1 MQSPLAQEPSAEM
14 LATTL
19 RQVSPRFRESGVPV
33 RSVLIF
39 GVVIAL
45 WASLT
50 LAAWFAHGILAWTI
64 GLVYIA
70 YDTALLVYVAAGTA
84 CVLRSRQPLPVTQP
98 RPPLPTIGILIA
110 AYNEA
115 PALPTT
121 LDALVAQLAAGDVLV
136 VVDDGSHDDTVALL
150 AGRYP
155 TVEVLANGH
164 GGKAV
169 ALNAGLARLRTDL
182 VVTLDADTRLAP
194 DALAA
199 LREAFRADP
208 AMVAASCVIR
218 PVCAPSPFAGLFQGF
233 QTFEYVASFCSRV
246 AWMRADALL
255 LVSGAFAGF
264 RRDALMRVGG
274 FDPQCLVEDYELIHR
289 LHRYSH
295 DRGLGWRVRVLGT
308 AGAITDAP
316 GSLPGFLRQRRRW
329 FAGFLQTQ
337 YWNGDMAFN
346 PRYGNVGRLML
357 PIKAIDTVQ
366 PVFGLTAL
374 LLLVGFGSLG
384 RIAVFV
390 PALVVLGAKT
400 GIDVGFQLWW
410 VHVYGRWTGQR
421 PGPARHL
428 RALLAALAGPFSFQL
443 LRQVGATWGWVIF
456 LTGRHR
462 WGFTASVPVAG
473 VAAP

>member
-1 MQSPLAQEPSAEM
+1 MERI
-14 LATTL
+14 ATTL
-19 RQVSPRFRESGVPV
+19 RQVSPRYRESGVPV
-33 RSVLIF
+33 RGVLIF
-39 GVVIAL
+39 GGVISLWVV
-45 WASLT
+45 LT
-50 LAAWFAHGILAWTI
+50 LAAWFAQGILAWAI
-64 GLVYIA
+64 GLTYIGYDTLLLVYIA
-70 YDTALLVYVAAGTA
+70 VRTGFILRAPAVPSAAAAATPSA
-84 CVLRSRQPLPVTQP
+84 
-98 RPPLPTIGILIA
+98 PPTVGILIA

-121 LDALVAQLAAGDVLV
+121 LDALVPQLEDGDVLL
-136 VVDDGSHDDTVALL
+136 VVDDGSHDGTLAML

-155 TVEVLANGH
+155 AVRVLANAH
-164 GGKAV
+164 GGKAR
-169 ALNAGLARLRTDL
+169 ALNAGLAQLHTDL
-182 VVTLDADTRLAP
+182 VVTLDADTRVAP

-199 LREAFRADP
+199 LRCAFAADG

-218 PVCAPSPFAGLFQGF
+218 PVCAPSLFSGLFQGF
-233 QTFEYVASFCSRV
+233 QTYEYVGSFCSRI

-264 RRDALMRVGG
+264 RRDALLRVGG

-316 GSLPGFLRQRRRW
+316 GSLPSFLRQRRRW

-337 YWNGDMAFN
+337 YWNADMAFN

-357 PIKAIDTVQ
+357 PIKALDTLQ

-374 LLLVGFGSLG
+374 VLLVGFASLG
-384 RIAVFV
+384 RVSIFV
-390 PALVVLGAKT
+390 PALVVLGTKT
-400 GIDVGFQLWW
+400 CIDIGFQLWW
-410 VHVYGRWTGQR
+410 VQVYGRWTGQR
-421 PGPARHL
+421 PGAARLL
-428 RALLAALAGPFSFQL
+428 RALLAALTGPFSFQL

-462 WGFTASVPVAG
+462 WGVTASVPVAE
-473 VAAP
+473 APAQ